1 LKLYIDEHCPFCS
14 RARLALGL
22 KNLPF
27 EIIVVMEDDA
37 ETPTRLVGKKAV
49 PIIGDAKL
57 WPILRSLSIVD
68 GLQFPPAVRS
78 DMERLAVDGEMPLL
92 FDQAR

>member
-1 LKLYIDEHCPFCS
+1 MPFCS

>member
-1 LKLYIDEHCPFCS
+1 MPFCS

-37 ETPTRLVGKKAV
+37 ETPRAWSARR
-49 PIIGDAKL
+49 PC
-57 WPILRSLSIVD
+57 RSSATSSC
-68 GLQFPPAVRS
+68 GRFCVR
-78 DMERLAVDGEMPLL
+78 
-92 FDQAR
+92 